1 MRAGT
6 AALLCG
12 PDAALLDDHAA
23 AARLAVMPVAGDIA
37 GAHEARAPAAL
48 HALAA
53 GDHGA
58 GTARR

>member
-1 MRAGT
+1 MRAGA
-6 AALLCG
+6 AALPRG

-23 AARLAVMPVAGDIA
+23 AAGLAMMPLAGDVP